1 MSGAI
6 EQAEALRMRSTIFL
20 FVALAGL
27 SGAPGGFAWADEAP
41 VGAAAASR
49 DAKPERPE
57 SANLPADSTT
67 AFTLNVGDRSLAF
80 HVTAGSLQLK
90 DEAGAPQA
98 VVAYVAYKLDGA
110 DPERRPVTFA
120 INGGP
125 GAASA
130 WLHLGALGPWRLPMA
145 GLTPASPPTLVD
157 NAETWLDFTDLVFV
171 DPPGAGYSRIVA
183 SGDDA
188 RRRFWSVDGDVDG
201 LAAAIRRWL
210 TAERRLASPKF
221 IVGESYGGFRA
232 PRLAEAL
239 ATDQG
244 VGVAGLVLIS
254 PVLDLAALAAGPND
268 PFPLLSRLPSYA
280 AAHRRRAGPVARAD
294 LAEVERYAAGDYLAD
309 WLRGPGDAAA
319 VERMSQRV
327 ANLTGLDLQTVR
339 RFAGRIDEGTFLREF
354 ERPQGKVVAFYDATI
369 DAYDP
374 FPAARGGGF
383 HDPVLPGFEPAF
395 ASAIVDLYERKLG
408 WKVEGRYELLSDA
421 VNHDWRWGDGL
432 ARPEAL
438 SALRRMLALDPKFRV
453 LVAHGLT
460 DVQAPYFATALELA
474 QIPDFGPSGRLTLKV
489 YPGGHMVYADDD
501 SRRALRDD
509 ARRLIEGP

>member
-1 MSGAI
+1 
-6 EQAEALRMRSTIFL
+6 MREMRGGLIL
-20 FVALAGL
+20 LVAFAGL
-27 SGAPGGFAWADEAP
+27 VGAPLGVAQADEAP
-41 VGAAAASR
+41 AANASR
-49 DAKPERPE
+49 DTKPDRLENAK
-57 SANLPADSTT
+57 LPADTTT
-67 AFTLNVGDRSLAF
+67 AFTLNIDGRSLAF

-98 VVAYVAYKLDGA
+98 VVAYVAYKLAGA
-110 DPERRPVTFA
+110 DPARRPVTFA

-130 WLHLGALGPWRLPMA
+130 WLHLGALGPWRLPMS
-145 GLTPASPPTLVD
+145 GLSPASRPALVD
-157 NAETWLDFTDLVFV
+157 NSETWLEFTDLVFV
-171 DPPGAGYSRIVA
+171 DPPGTGYSRIVA
-183 SGDDA
+183 PGDDA
-188 RRRFWSVDGDVDG
+188 RRRFWSVEGDVDG
-201 LAAAIRRWL
+201 LAATIRRWL
-210 TAERRLASPKF
+210 VAEQRLASPKF
-221 IVGESYGGFRA
+221 IVGESYGGFRG

-254 PVLDLAALAAGPND
+254 PALDLAALAAGPDD
-268 PFPLLSRLPSYA
+268 PFPLLTRLPSYA
-280 AAHRRRAGPVARAD
+280 AARRSRAGPVSRAD
-294 LAEVERYAAGDYLAD
+294 LADVERYATGDYLAD
-309 WLRGPGDAAA
+309 WLRGPSDAAA
-319 VERMSQRV
+319 VERMSKRV
-327 ANLTGLDLQTVR
+327 AELTGIDLETVR
-339 RFAGRIDEGTFLREF
+339 RLGGRIDEETFLREF
-354 ERPQGKVVAFYDATI
+354 ERPQGKVVAFYDATV

-374 FPAARGGGF
+374 FPAGRSSGF

-408 WKVEGRYELLSDA
+408 WKVEGRYELLNDA
-421 VNHDWRWGDGL
+421 VNHDWRWGERL

-509 ARRLIEGP
+509 ARRLIEGE

>member
-1 MSGAI
+1 MREMRGALI
-6 EQAEALRMRSTIFL
+6 LLVTF
-20 FVALAGL
+20 AGL
-27 SGAPGGFAWADEAP
+27 VGAPLGIAQADEAP
-41 VGAAAASR
+41 AANASR
-49 DAKPERPE
+49 DTKPDRLENAK
-57 SANLPADSTT
+57 LPADTT
-67 AFTLNVGDRSLAF
+67 SAFTLNIDGRSLAF

-98 VVAYVAYKLDGA
+98 VVAYVAYTLDGA
-110 DPERRPVTFA
+110 DPARRPVTFA

-130 WLHLGALGPWRLPMA
+130 WLHLGALGPWRLPMS
-145 GLTPASPPTLVD
+145 GLSPASPPALVD
-157 NAETWLDFTDLVFV
+157 NSETWLDFTDLVFV
-171 DPPGAGYSRIVA
+171 DPPGTGYSRIVA
-183 SGDDA
+183 PGDDA
-188 RRRFWSVDGDVDG
+188 RRRFWSVEGDVDG
-201 LAAAIRRWL
+201 LAATIRRWL
-210 TAERRLASPKF
+210 VAEQRLASPKF
-221 IVGESYGGFRA
+221 IVGESYGGFRG

-254 PVLDLAALAAGPND
+254 PALDLAALAAGPDD
-268 PFPLLSRLPSYA
+268 PFPLLTRLPSYA
-280 AAHRRRAGPVARAD
+280 AARRSRAGPVSRAD
-294 LAEVERYAAGDYLAD
+294 LADVERYATGDYLAD

-319 VERMSQRV
+319 LERMSKRV
-327 ANLTGLDLQTVR
+327 AELTGIDLETVR
-339 RFAGRIDEGTFLREF
+339 RLGGRIDEETFLREF
-354 ERPQGKVVAFYDATI
+354 ERPQGKVVAFYDATV

-374 FPAARGGGF
+374 FPAGRGSGF

-408 WKVEGRYELLSDA
+408 WKVEGRYELLNDA
-421 VNHDWRWGDGL
+421 VNHDWRWGERL

-509 ARRLIEGP
+509 ARRLIEGE